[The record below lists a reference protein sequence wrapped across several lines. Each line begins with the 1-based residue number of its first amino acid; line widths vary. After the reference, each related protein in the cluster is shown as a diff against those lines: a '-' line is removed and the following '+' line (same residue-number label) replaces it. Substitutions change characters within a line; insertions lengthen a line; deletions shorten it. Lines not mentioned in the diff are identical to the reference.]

1 MPARSHK
8 STHLGHCFPV
18 VNLSIRVNPGLG
30 SGHNNRTN
38 VGGPSASFGIWYE
51 HLDKALASGRKYGL
65 RFTRLHTHI
74 GSGSDP
80 KVWQRVALM
89 SLDIC
94 SHLPDAT
101 VLNLGGG
108 FKIGR
113 VSGEETADLQKIGLS
128 VVEAFRSFS
137 EKYKRR
143 LHLEIEPGTYLVANA
158 CA

>member
-51 HLDKALASGRKYGL
+51 HLDKALAVGRKYGL
-65 RFTRLHTHI
+65 KFTSLHTNI

-89 SLDIC
+89 SLDTC
-94 SHLPDAT
+94 SRLRDVT

-108 FKIGR
+108 YKIGR
-113 VSGEETADLQKIGLS
+113 VKGEETTDLQKIGLPIMK
-128 VVEAFRSFS
+128 AFRLF
-137 EKYKRR
+137 EAKHGRR
-143 LHLEIEPGTYLVANA
+143 LRLEVEPG
-158 CA
+158 